1 MKVLVLYLLNKK
13 GWLLLKYKIKTNLEP
28 YLKERGIQ
36 KVWLAEKTGVTKQQ
50 ISRWSKNDESGF
62 CKYTPSLSYALVIS
76 KVLDCDIKEIFEL
89 IELK

>member
-1 MKVLVLYLLNKK
+1 MVIIEIQNKNQFRTLFK
-13 GWLLLKYKIKTNLEP
+13 RTRYS
-28 YLKERGIQ
+28 

>member
-62 CKYTPSLSYALVIS
+62 CKYTLHFHMLLSFQKSWIATS
-76 KVLDCDIKEIFEL
+76 KKFLNL
-89 IELK
+89 LS